1 MPGKRFFFSSDGF
14 GERTMAHVGSGEDPL
29 ALSLSLAPDLSRCKH
44 REVAGDA
51 DDGLARTAAWTVG
64 GGARHGDGHFRLGLN
79 GLDIEPAAAF
89 LI

>member
-1 MPGKRFFFSSDGF
+1 MSDPV
-14 GERTMAHVGSGEDPL
+14 RTRWPS
-29 ALSLSLAPDLSRCKH
+29 LSLCLAPDLSVSSGCKH

-64 GGARHGDGHFRLGLN
+64 GGARHGDGHFRLGRN